1 MQKYLTIFSVSWQN
15 GFVYRLNFIL
25 WRVRSVIVILTVY
38 FLWSSLFQNNQV
50 LFGYTKEQMLTY
62 VFLVLILRSVILSLK
77 SFDIA
82 GEIQDGKLSNYLL
95 KPLNYHLY
103 WFTVDI
109 SDKILN
115 ILFSIF
121 EIIVLYL
128 ILKPPLFFQSD
139 PAILIVFALAVVA
152 AMILHFGL
160 GNAASNLSFWL
171 PGNAWGFWFLLF
183 IFVEL
188 LGGIMF
194 PLDVLPENIYHLV
207 MLLPFPYLIY
217 FPVKIYL
224 GQVSGFP
231 LWQGFGVM
239 AFWISALIFVVRYEW
254 KKGIIIYEAQGR

>member
-25 WRVRSVIVILTVY
+25 WRVRSVIVILTVF
-38 FLWSSLFQNNQV
+38 FLWTALFQSNHI
-50 LFGYTKEQMLTY
+50 LFGYTRAQMLTY

-82 GEIQDGKLSNYLL
+82 GEIQDGKLSNYLI

-103 WFTVDI
+103 WFAVDI

-115 ILFSIF
+115 ILFSIL
-121 EIIVLYL
+121 EIVVLYL
-128 ILKPPLFFQSD
+128 ILKPPLFFQGD
-139 PAILIVFALAVVA
+139 PTTIIAFIFAVVG
-152 AMILHFGL
+152 AMLLYFIL
-160 GNAASNLSFWL
+160 GNASSNLSFWL

-188 LGGIMF
+188 LGGVTF
-194 PLDVLPENIYHLV
+194 PLDVLPKNIYQIV

-217 FPVKIYL
+217 FPANVYL
-224 GQVSGFP
+224 GQIQGAA
-231 LWQGFGVM
+231 LWQGFIVM
-239 AFWISALIFVVRYEW
+239 SIWIAILVFAVRFEW
-254 KKGIIIYEAQGR
+254 RKGIVIYEAQGR